1 MSLIKVAARDSLLS
15 CRQVEEVLAE
25 LQNFYPKICFLNL
38 LVKTTGDLDLES
50 SLVDKDKTDFFT
62 KEVDDLV
69 LRGICDIAV
78 HSAKDLPDPLPE
90 ELEIIALTKGVD
102 PADVLVLQKKQTLE
116 SLPFGAWIGT
126 SSLRRMEKVQ
136 ELRKDLRSKDIRGTI
151 QKRLELLQEGFC
163 DGVIMAKAALIRL
176 GLLDLNWIQL
186 DGSVAPLQ
194 GKLAICGRKDNFSV
208 KEVFKI
214 LDTRVRS

>member
-15 CRQVEEVLAE
+15 CRQIEEVLCE
-25 LQNFYPKICFLNL
+25 LQKFYPNISFVQT
-38 LVKTTGDLDLES
+38 LVKTTGDVDLHA

-69 LRGICDIAV
+69 LCGMCDIAI
-78 HSAKDLPDPLPE
+78 HSAKDLPDPLTE
-90 ELEIIALTKGVD
+90 DLEILALTKGVD

-126 SSLRRMEKVQ
+126 SSLRRMKKVK

-151 QKRLELLQEGFC
+151 QRRLELLQEGLY

-176 GLLDLNWIQL
+176 ALLDLNWL
-186 DGSVAPLQ
+186 ELEGSVAPLQ
-194 GKLAICGRKDNFSV
+194 GQLAICARKDNFRL
-208 KEVFKI
+208 KEVFKV
-214 LDTRVRS
+214 LDTRERT

>member
-15 CRQVEEVLAE
+15 CRQIEEVLSE
-25 LQNFYPKICFLNL
+25 LQNFYPNISFVKT
-38 LVKTTGDLDLES
+38 LVKTMGDLDLQS

-69 LRGICDIAV
+69 LRGVCDIAV

-102 PADVLVLQKKQTLE
+102 PADVIVLQKKKTLD
-116 SLPFGAWIGT
+116 SLPFGAFIGT
-126 SSLRRMEKVQ
+126 SSLRRMEKVK

-151 QKRLELLQEGFC
+151 QKRLELLQQGFC

-176 GLLDLNWIQL
+176 GFLDLNWIEL
-186 DGSVAPLQ
+186 KGDVAPLQ
-194 GKLAICGRKDNFSV
+194 GKLAICARKDNFGV
-208 KEVFKI
+208 KEVLQV
-214 LDTRVRS
+214 LDTRERA